1 MWLIKNCYAWW
12 TWAVN
17 DNCSFFIVFATEMD
31 DNIEQIKKDLHV
43 FLYHLRLPA
52 EVFVVPLVSTFWYF
66 ITGFLLLMC
75 SHSMSGDK
83 SCLCICHNNIW
94 WCTIVFF
101 LGGERTG
108 GDHWDAPV
116 LGAWRLPSRTWSHWT
131 SPWTKQLTWLRIIHS
146 GEWCQRL
153 VLCIHSGAC
162 HKCISKFW
170 FWAWMK
176 NA

>member
-101 LGGERTG
+101 LGGGENWRRPLGRPRTRCMKTTQQ
-108 GDHWDAPV
+108 DLESLNLSLNEAIDVAQNHPLWRMMSTF
-116 LGAWRLPSRTWSHWT
+116 GAM
-131 SPWTKQLTWLRIIHS
+131 HS
-146 GEWCQRL
+146 
-153 VLCIHSGAC
+153 
-162 HKCISKFW
+162 
-170 FWAWMK
+170 
-176 NA
+176 